1 LVGKALEGAE
11 DQLNLRSL
19 LAESSNPLILG
30 HQNADPDAICSMIA
44 IRDLYLAIRPDG
56 NTTLVCDDV
65 SRLSNQV
72 LSHFSVD
79 ATFSDFSE
87 IAHDLVILLDTNS
100 EFQLGSR
107 VRELLTDPS
116 RTLAIDHHEE
126 NSELSSI
133 AKHQI
138 VDSTASSTCELVI
151 GLYDDLGVPLSSSIA
166 NLLLTGMI
174 FDTRRFFHSG
184 RESFQ
189 LAVKL
194 IDTGADYDSC
204 VRALIIKPDRS
215 ERIARLKAAGRLQ
228 VHNMGGWIVAV
239 SKIGAYE
246 ASACRALIEIGADV
260 AIVAGKTS
268 KGIVRFSSRSSRQ
281 FSSETGVNLGTDV
294 MEPIGEIIGGE
305 GGGHANAAGAN
316 GTKNRSKGLSKAIE
330 LLQLAIEKSEG
341 EKVG

>member
-1 LVGKALEGAE
+1 VARKAPEGAE
-11 DQLNLRSL
+11 EQLSSRSL
-19 LAESSNPLILG
+19 FAESLNPLILG
-30 HQNADPDAICSMIA
+30 HQNADPDAVCSMVA
-44 IRDLYLAIRPDG
+44 VRELYLTIRPDG
-56 NTTLVCDDV
+56 NVTLVCDDV

-72 LSHFSVD
+72 LRHFSLDV
-79 ATFSDFSE
+79 AISDYSE
-87 IAHDLVILLDTNS
+87 DTHDLVILLDTNS
-100 EFQLGSR
+100 EFQLGPR
-107 VRELLTDPS
+107 VRNLLTDPT

-126 NSELSSI
+126 NSELLSI
-133 AKHQI
+133 AQHQI
-138 VDSTASSTCELVI
+138 VDSNASSTCELII
-151 GLYDDLGVPLSSSIA
+151 GLYDDLGLPISTEVA

-184 RESFQ
+184 RESLQ
-189 LAVKL
+189 MAVKL
-194 IDTGADYDSC
+194 IDAGADYDSC

-215 ERIARLKAAGRLQ
+215 ERIARLKAAGRSQ
-228 VHNMGGWIVAV
+228 VYDMSGWIVAV

-268 KGIVRFSSRSSRQ
+268 KGIVRFSSRSRRQ

-294 MEPIGEIIGGE
+294 MEPIGELIGGE

-316 GTKNRSKGLSKAIE
+316 GTKNRNEGLAKAID
-330 LLQLAIEKSEG
+330 LLRLAIEKDAG

>member
-1 LVGKALEGAE
+1 VVRKAPKGAE
-11 DQLNLRSL
+11 GNLSFRSL

-30 HQNADPDAICSMIA
+30 HQNADPDAVCSMVA
-44 IRDLYLAIRPDG
+44 VRELYLVLRPDG
-56 NTTLVCDDV
+56 NVTLVCDDV

-72 LSHFSVD
+72 LSHFSIDVV
-79 ATFSDFSE
+79 FSDYSE
-87 IAHDLVILLDTNS
+87 DTHDLVILLDTNS
-100 EFQLGSR
+100 EFQLGPR
-107 VRELLTDPS
+107 VRNLLTDPT

-133 AKHQI
+133 ATYQI
-138 VDSTASSTCELVI
+138 VDSNASSTCELVI
-151 GLYDDLGVPLSSSIA
+151 GLYDDLGVPISSDVA

-194 IDTGADYDSC
+194 IDAGADYDSC
-204 VRALIIKPDRS
+204 VGALVIKPDRS

-228 VHNMGGWIVAV
+228 VQDMGGWIVAV

-246 ASACRALIEIGADV
+246 ASACRALIEVGADV

-268 KGIVRFSSRSSRQ
+268 KGVVRFSSRSRRQ
-281 FSSETGVNLGTDV
+281 FSLETGVNLGTDV
-294 MEPIGEIIGGE
+294 MEPIGPIIGGE

-316 GTKNRSKGLSKAIE
+316 GTKNRSEGLAKAIE
-330 LLQLAIEKSEG
+330 LLELAIEKSAG
-341 EKVG
+341 EKGG